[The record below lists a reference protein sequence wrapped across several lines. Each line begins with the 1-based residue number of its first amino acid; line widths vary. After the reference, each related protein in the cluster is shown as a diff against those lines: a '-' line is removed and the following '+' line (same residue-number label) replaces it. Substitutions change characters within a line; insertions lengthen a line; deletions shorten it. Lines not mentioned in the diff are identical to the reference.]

1 MHSSLLLQTHDVPVP
16 VHSMAAEGVLC
27 DVQLQNAAQNG
38 DTSSIAN
45 ALAVS
50 TGGRVDSVANANSQA
65 FATESSA
72 ISDAVSKAVANVRSP
87 SHECTPQSQA
97 SMKSCAEYPDARP
110 DGVTHAASN
119 SLCITT
125 SINDP

>member
-1 MHSSLLLQTHDVPVP
+1 MLHTPNAP
-16 VHSMAAEGVLC
+16 FTVHSMAAEGVLC
-27 DVQLQNAAQNG
+27 HVQLQNAAQNG

-50 TGGRVDSVANANSQA
+50 TGGKVDSVANANSQA

-87 SHECTPQSQA
+87 AHERT
-97 SMKSCAEYPDARP
+97 
-110 DGVTHAASN
+110 
-119 SLCITT
+119 L
-125 SINDP
+125 

>member
-1 MHSSLLLQTHDVPVP
+1 MRNSLLPQTHDVPVP
-16 VHSMAAEGVLC
+16 VRSVAAEGVLC
-27 DVQLQNAAQNG
+27 GVQLQNAAQNG

-87 SHECTPQSQA
+87 SHECTPPIAGQH
-97 SMKSCAEYPDARP
+97 EE
-110 DGVTHAASN
+110 
-119 SLCITT
+119 LC
-125 SINDP
+125 